1 MSRYLAEATRLLE
14 PYVPGEQPRGG
25 VLAKLN
31 TNENP
36 YPVPRSVKNAI
47 AEAAEGLYR
56 YCDAEAAVL
65 TRTLANFHNVKPE
78 QILTANGS
86 DEMLAFAYLAFFR
99 GRKLD
104 MPDISYGFYPVYAQ
118 TFGAFAR
125 QVPLREDFTLCPED
139 YDDPEANVVFAN
151 PNAPTG
157 IPLLLSGVRQL
168 LEDHP
173 DRVVL
178 ADEAYVDFG
187 GESAL
192 PLLEEYDNLL
202 ICRTFSKYR
211 GLAGARLGYAI
222 GSPALIADLNRVK
235 FGFNPYN
242 VNSATQAA
250 GVAAVGEDVYYR
262 DCAEKI
268 ILERERVRCEL
279 ERRGFRVLPSGTN
292 FLFASPPDRDG
303 AGYAARL
310 RRKGV
315 LVRHF
320 ARLRIEG
327 FVRITIGTP
336 EQMNLLL
343 EATE

>member
-1 MSRYLAEATRLLE
+1 MGEQAVVFARAGSEAHARSVTIRLEDRVWPHLAEATALE

-157 IPLLLSGVRQL
+157 YLFSCPVYVSCWKIIRP
-168 LEDHP
+168 
-173 DRVVL
+173 VVL

-268 ILERERVRCEL
+268 ILERERTL
-279 ERRGFRVLPSGTN
+279 
-292 FLFASPPDRDG
+292 
-303 AGYAARL
+303 
-310 RRKGV
+310 
-315 LVRHF
+315 
-320 ARLRIEG
+320 
-327 FVRITIGTP
+327 
-336 EQMNLLL
+336 
-343 EATE
+343 